1 MMVMSDTRM
10 AAKYNK
16 IVGAVGASLFFSGAI
31 WLGLLIHSRR
41 DYPEWV
47 RYEFFPPLTPRL
59 MVLFGLALLLIFCV
73 RIGLSYLRQR
83 RN

>member
-1 MMVMSDTRM
+1 M

-31 WLGLLIHSRR
+31 WLGVLIHSRK

-47 RYEFFPPLTPRL
+47 DFFTPLTPRL
-59 MVLFGLALLLIFCV
+59 MVLFGLALLFIFVV
-73 RIGLSYLRQR
+73 RIGLNYLRER
-83 RN
+83 GN